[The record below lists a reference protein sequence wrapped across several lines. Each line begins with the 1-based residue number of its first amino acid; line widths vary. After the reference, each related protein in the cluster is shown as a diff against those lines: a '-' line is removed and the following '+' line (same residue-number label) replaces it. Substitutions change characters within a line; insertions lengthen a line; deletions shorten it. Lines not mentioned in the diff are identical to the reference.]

1 MEETLGSKN
10 QQKKAAGESTL
21 NELHEK
27 VAAAYLGIL
36 NATPCSEC
44 GQCLPS
50 AADLKAAAQFLK
62 DNKITCD
69 RSEGR
74 MDDLA
79 NHAVRLLDL
88 PIELEDVTD
97 SINLHNRRTG

>member
-1 MEETLGSKN
+1 MEETSDSTSKP
-10 QQKKAAGESTL
+10 AGESRL

-27 VAAAYLGIL
+27 VAQAYLGIL

-44 GQCLPS
+44 GQCLPT
-50 AADLKAAAQFLK
+50 AADLKAAAIFLK

-74 MDDLA
+74 MEDLHDA
-79 NHAVRLLDL
+79 SMKLLEI
-88 PIELEDVTD
+88 PID
-97 SINLHNRRTG
+97 SSDITATIGRTG